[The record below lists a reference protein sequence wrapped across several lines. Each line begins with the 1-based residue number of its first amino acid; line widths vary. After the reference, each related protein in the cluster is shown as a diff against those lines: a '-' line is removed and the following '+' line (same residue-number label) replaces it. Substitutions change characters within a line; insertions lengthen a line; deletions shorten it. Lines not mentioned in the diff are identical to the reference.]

1 MSSEAIA
8 PHYLSSDIMRET
20 RRKGNRVKKERNTKK
35 KTAEGEQRE
44 YRKLGELTQHFQIL
58 VEGGGALANST
69 PRVGAD
75 QKLTN

>member
-1 MSSEAIA
+1 M
-8 PHYLSSDIMRET
+8 
-20 RRKGNRVKKERNTKK
+20 KKERNTKK

-69 PRVGAD
+69 PRVGTD

>member
-1 MSSEAIA
+1 MI
-8 PHYLSSDIMRET
+8 
-20 RRKGNRVKKERNTKK
+20 KERNTKK

-69 PRVGAD
+69 LRVGAD